1 MKINLNDTIVACATK
16 VSRQAISIV
25 RLSGEQSIEIVNK
38 IVNKKLNENNKM
50 QLRKIYDNK
59 DIIDESLI
67 LTFEQ
72 GKSFTGEQVVEI
84 QCHGGVLLTNKIIS
98 LLIEHGARPAKPGE
112 FSQRAYLNGKINL
125 IQAESINNLI
135 DSKNELTLKI
145 SALNLEGKNNKSLLD
160 MKNKLIDLI
169 SKIQTSI
176 DYPDYDDVEGASVE
190 EIKVELLN
198 LQNEVLEVLETSK
211 RFNFLNSGI
220 NTLIIGETNVGKSSL
235 LNALISEE
243 KAIVTD
249 IEGTTRD
256 IVEGQ
261 LNFENFTLNLIDTAG
276 IRKTK
281 NEVEKIG
288 IEKSFSLINTSN
300 LILFVVNKS
309 KINYEIYEKIKDKKH
324 IVVLNKVEL
333 LKNEEIKEIQKEF
346 KNLVTVSALKGQ
358 VKNLIQKIE
367 EEFNNGDLLES
378 EVPILSN
385 AFHIEMFKNILKL
398 LKNSLKNINEGF
410 TTDLINIDLYE
421 ILKILNN
428 LLGIYDA
435 DEEVID
441 NIFRKYCLGK

>member
-1 MKINLNDTIVACATK
+1 MNLNDTIVACATK

>member
-1 MKINLNDTIVACATK
+1 MNLNDTIVACATK

-50 QLRKIYDNK
+50 QLRKIYDKK

-67 LTFEQ
+67 LTFVQ
-72 GKSFTGEQVVEI
+72 GKSFTGEKVVEI

-135 DSKNELTLKI
+135 DSKNELALKI
-145 SALNLEGKNNKSLLD
+145 SALNLEGKNNKPLLD

-176 DYPDYDDVEGASVE
+176 DYPDYDDVECASIE
-190 EIKVELLN
+190 EIKEELLI
-198 LQNEVLEVLETSK
+198 LQNEILEILETSK
-211 RFNFLNSGI
+211 RFNLLNSGI

-235 LNALISEE
+235 LNALICEE

-300 LILFVVNKS
+300 LILFVINKS
-309 KINYEIYEKIKDKKH
+309 KINYEIYEKIKNKKH

-333 LKNEEIKEIQKEF
+333 LKNQEIKQIQDEF
-346 KNLVTVSALKGQ
+346 KNLVNVSALKGQ

-367 EEFNNGDLLES
+367 EDFDNGDLLES

-398 LKNSLKNINEGF
+398 LKNSSKNIKDGF
-410 TTDLINIDLYE
+410 TTDLINIDLYD
-421 ILKILNN
+421 ILSILNN